1 MHRGERRQPL
11 PSFEKYSMIEKMSI
25 EGGNDMNTIKI
36 INDVIIMVLD
46 IVIIV
51 LLLKGRKERRDAE

>member
-1 MHRGERRQPL
+1 
-11 PSFEKYSMIEKMSI
+11 
-25 EGGNDMNTIKI
+25 MNTIKI

-51 LLLKGRKERRDAE
+51 LLLKGRKERRDGE